1 MCLRKKRKLMGQPV
15 GPAPSESDLEIAFV
29 GSAKA
34 TGLRSQRS
42 TSRGSK
48 HSALDISSI
57 PGPESPPVVVYGD
70 SPARD
75 PIHPEDV
82 KRKGLEE
89 VVRSG
94 VAEKVLPS
102 TLPWVIFREEWR
114 VLK

>member
-1 MCLRKKRKLMGQPV
+1 MTYTRSLLGGK
-15 GPAPSESDLEIAFV
+15 LEIAFV
-29 GSAKA
+29 GAAKA
-34 TGLRSQRS
+34 TGLRSRRS
-42 TSRGSK
+42 TSRGLK
-48 HSALDISSI
+48 RSALDISSI

-70 SPARD
+70 SPARY

-102 TLPWVIFREEWR
+102 TLPWVIFHERMEGVEID
-114 VLK
+114 VESSEATPL